1 MSPEPAAL
9 RDRIEG
15 NELAEGAY
23 MRIGDTITN
32 TVHYHLP
39 HWRRSYHIRSD
50 SSDTLKKEDQQ
61 QQLQRKRNQRWYIAV
76 GVVFVVAGLVVAIAL
91 PLPNRAST
99 RRERRHIARVLINPL
114 SFTRLTRDSS
124 EYAYP
129 YHARRQHPT
138 YHDDRDDPIPG
149 QVSHRPRA
157 RRAVHGR
164 LAMPGAQLLLHGDA
178 HASVDDVLREQ
189 PLGLPRGPVRE
200 P

>member
-9 RDRIEG
+9 RNRIEG

-39 HWRRSYHIRSD
+39 HWHRSYHIRSD
-50 SSDTLKKEDQQ
+50 SPDTLNKEGQQ
-61 QQLQRKRNQRWYIAV
+61 QQQQRKRNRRWYIAV
-76 GVVFVVAGLVVAIAL
+76 GVV
-91 PLPNRAST
+91 AST